1 MSEGL
6 MLQSEFISI
15 FCERPAQF
23 AWFLGAGTSRT
34 AGLPTAGDVIWDLK
48 RRYYRLEQDRD
59 VSPQDIQ
66 NEAVRTRI
74 QAFLDSQGFPPL
86 WADEEYTTYF
96 EKIFGED
103 RERQRNYLKGI
114 LSEDKVTLSVGNRVL
129 GGLMA
134 AGFTRAVFTTNF
146 DSVVEKAIA
155 EVGGSSLQAYS
166 LEGTGSALNAIQNE
180 EFPFYCKLHGD
191 FRFES
196 LKNLSADLAT
206 QNEALSKAVLAGGSR
221 FGLVVAGYSGRD
233 ASIMSLLAKVLEAP
247 TPFPHGLYWTGLK
260 GASPHPAVESL
271 LGRARA
277 AGVKAEFVEIETFD
291 ALMSRVWRNIDRRPA
306 AIDAKVRKSRISN
319 VNIPMPPAGNK
330 KPILR
335 LNALPITLP
344 DRCLQLDLKEILDWR
359 TLRAV
364 VADYRRDIIVTK
376 AESVWCWGEEADVRQ
391 AFGNRLKRISEANV
405 PQDFHSGENLHYKAF
420 FEEAVTLSLASGKP
434 LVPRMKPSAGF
445 LIADGNAVDV
455 GALAPLQSIVGR
467 VSGRVSGLFSPIDD
481 DHPDSEP
488 VSWAEALRV
497 SLDAKDGRTWL
508 LLEPDV
514 WIWPPHARKVAAEFL
529 EGRKSKRFNG
539 FHNQLLN
546 AWTEVALGTSERNVS
561 LEIRPFGSGT
571 STENPA
577 FQIGTRTAFAMSAA

>member
-1 MSEGL
+1 

-48 RRYYRLEQDRD
+48 RRYYRLQQDRE

-96 EKIFGED
+96 QKIFGDD

-114 LSEDKVTLSVGNRVL
+114 LSEEKVTLSVGNRVL
-129 GGLMA
+129 GGLLV
-134 AGFTRAVFTTNF
+134 AGLTRAVFTTNF
-146 DSVVEKAIA
+146 DSVVEKAVA

-196 LKNLSADLAT
+196 LKNLAVDLAT
-206 QNEALSKAVLAGGSR
+206 QNDNLSKALLAAGSR
-221 FGLVVAGYSGRD
+221 FGLVIAGYSGRD
-233 ASIMSLLAKVLEAP
+233 ASVMSLLLKVLETP

-260 GASPHPAVESL
+260 GSAPHPAVESL
-271 LGRARA
+271 LTQARN

-291 ALMSRVWRNIDRRPA
+291 ALMSRIWRNIDGRPA
-306 AIDAKVRKSRISN
+306 AIDAKVRKARISS
-319 VNIPMPPAGNK
+319 VHIPLPQAGNR

-344 DRCLQLDLKEILDWR
+344 DRCLQLDLNETLDWR

-364 VADYRRDIIVTK
+364 IADYRRDIIVTK
-376 AESVWCWGEEADVRQ
+376 ADVVWCWGEEADIRQ
-391 AFGNRLKRISEANV
+391 AFGKRLKRISEATV
-405 PQDFHSGENLHYKAF
+405 PSDFHSSENLHYKAF
-420 FEEAVTLSLASGKP
+420 FEEAITLSLASGKP
-434 LVPRMKPSAGF
+434 LVSRMKPSAGF
-445 LIADGNAVDV
+445 LIADTHAVDV
-455 GALAPLQSIVGR
+455 GALAPLQRVVGK
-467 VSGRVSGLFSPIDD
+467 VSGRIAGLFSPIDH

-497 SLDAKDGRTWL
+497 SLDSRDGRTWL

-514 WIWPPHARKVAAEFL
+514 WVWPPHARKAATEFL

-539 FHNQLLN
+539 VHNQLLN
-546 AWTEVALGTSERNVS
+546 AWTEVALGTAERNVS
-561 LEIRPFGSGT
+561 LEIRPFSSGT

-577 FQIGTRTAFAMSAA
+577 FQIGSRTAFSMSVS

>member
-1 MSEGL
+1 

-15 FCERPAQF
+15 FCERPTQF

-48 RRYYRLEQDRD
+48 RRYYRLEQDRE
-59 VSPQDIQ
+59 VSSQDIQ
-66 NEAVRTRI
+66 NEAVQERI

-134 AGFTRAVFTTNF
+134 ARLTRAVFTTNF

-155 EVGGSSLQAYS
+155 EVSGSSLQAYS
-166 LEGTGSALNAIQNE
+166 LEGTGSALNAIHNE

-196 LKNLSADLAT
+196 LKNLTMDLT
-206 QNEALSKAVLAGGSR
+206 SQNENLSNSLLAAGSR

-233 ASIMSLLAKVLEAP
+233 ASVMSLLARVLETP

-260 GASPHPAVESL
+260 GSSPHPAVESL
-271 LGRARA
+271 LSKAAA
-277 AGVKAEFVEIETFD
+277 AGVKAELVEIETFD
-291 ALMSRVWRNIDRRPA
+291 ALMSRIWRNIDGRPA
-306 AIDAKVRKSRISN
+306 SIDAKVRKARISN
-319 VNIPMPPAGNK
+319 VSIPIAPKSGK

-344 DRCLQLDLKEILDWR
+344 DRCLQLDLNTTMDWR
-359 TLRAV
+359 SLRTAI
-364 VADYRRDIIVTK
+364 ADYRRDIVITK
-376 AESVWCWGEEADVRQ
+376 ANAVWCWGEEARIRQ
-391 AFGNRLKRISEANV
+391 AFGTAIESISEATV
-405 PQDFHSGENLHYKAF
+405 PPDFRTGVNLHFKAF
-420 FEEAVTLSLASGKP
+420 FEEAIILSLAAGKP

-445 LIADGNAVDV
+445 LIADPHAADI
-455 GALAPLQSIVGR
+455 GALAPLQRIVGK
-467 VSGRVSGLFSPIDD
+467 VSGRIPGLFSPVDD
-481 DHPDSEP
+481 YHPEAEM

-497 SLDAKDGRTWL
+497 SLDRKDDGTWL

-514 WIWPPHARKVAAEFL
+514 WIWPPHARKLATEFL
-529 EGRKSKRFNG
+529 DERKSRRFNG
-539 FHNQLLN
+539 VHNQLLN
-546 AWTEVALGTSERNVS
+546 AWSTIVLGTAERNVS
-561 LEIRPFGSGT
+561 FDIRPFSSGT
-571 STENPA
+571 ASENPA
-577 FQIGTRTAFAMSAA
+577 FQVGSRTAFAMRAGR